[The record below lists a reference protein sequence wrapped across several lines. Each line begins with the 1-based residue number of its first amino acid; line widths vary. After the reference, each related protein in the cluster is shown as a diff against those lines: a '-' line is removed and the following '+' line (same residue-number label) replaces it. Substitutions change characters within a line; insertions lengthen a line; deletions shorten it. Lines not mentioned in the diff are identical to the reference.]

1 MISLFCL
8 FPTTAAAEVPLASE
22 VNTQDLPFYVDGEGW
37 LSDEVSNKSININ
50 YGDNYSAVLSIDGAS
65 VDSINNNADYVA
77 FVCAEFYNGVW
88 VPCFDSIS
96 YIASSW
102 TYSNGAYIF
111 PVSWSTITAGVTMV
125 EFSAV
130 FLKNANPY
138 TLLHHSA
145 IRYNILYD
153 GVPALDVGVTPYD
166 GSSQY
171 MSLRFVDTIGGYCRY
186 YLCTPLGG
194 GSGGVVEAP
203 GGGVVTQSGLM
214 DWVSLL
220 PINNIF
226 SANVKAFIAP
236 FVNRFIT
243 PLQFDVTPLLRM
255 RDYMYFTGV
264 VFSTLDPVL
273 NMGLLAAL
281 FLLVFTLAFLYL
293 FQAVWDTFRRLMW

>member
-1 MISLFCL
+1 M
-8 FPTTAAAEVPLASE
+8 AAANASLASE
-22 VNTQDLPFYVDGEGW
+22 VNTQNSPLYVDGEGW
-37 LSDEVSNKSININ
+37 TPDEVLNKSININ
-50 YGDNYSAVLSIDGAS
+50 YGESYSAVLSIDGAS

-88 VPCFDSIS
+88 VPCFDPIS
-96 YIASSW
+96 YVVSYW
-102 TYSNGAYIF
+102 TYSNGAYVF
-111 PVSWSTITAGVTMV
+111 PVSWSSLTAGVTMV

-130 FLKNANPY
+130 FLQNGNPY
-138 TLLHHSA
+138 TLLYHSA
-145 IRYNILYD
+145 MRYNILYD
-153 GVPALDVGVTPYD
+153 GVPALDVGVTSYD

-171 MSLRFVDTIGGYCRY
+171 MALRFVDTVGGYCYY
-186 YLCTPLGG
+186 YLCTPFSG
-194 GSGGVVEAP
+194 GSGGVVEVP

-236 FVNRFIT
+236 FIDRFIT

-255 RDYMYFTGV
+255 RDYVYFTGV

-273 NMGLLAAL
+273 NMSLLAAL
-281 FLLVFTLAFLYL
+281 FLFAITLGLLNL
-293 FQAVWDTFRRLMW
+293 FYSVWMTFRRLLW